1 MTSKHTDPQSFY
13 SPVDRKNRRW
23 LALAL
28 LVITF
33 LVWSIS
39 GSILT
44 AIVFM
49 IWPEPRSPW
58 QELLA
63 NCVAFLPLFV
73 LLLFL
78 PFALKRGLVTTFTSG
93 RTFRYGLVFWGMWT
107 WGLLLAA
114 ESIYKFA
121 VSPSTFKLTLQVAE
135 FLPALLVAMV
145 FVTIQATSEEMLF
158 RSAIPKVVGS
168 FAKNPVVIIGL
179 SSLLFGLPHL
189 SNPEAA
195 NQFWVSLLAYSLTGA
210 AWGWISY
217 RSGGIE
223 LAIGAHV
230 INNIYGLV
238 LVGYD
243 NSAVTTASIF
253 KTPELDMTQSLIQN
267 AIMLGLWVTWLSKG
281 KLAQTHGGLN
291 KRES

>member
-1 MTSKHTDPQSFY
+1 MVPQSFY
-13 SPVDRKNRRW
+13 SPEDRKNRRW
-23 LALAL
+23 IALVL
-28 LVITF
+28 IVVTF
-33 LVWSIS
+33 LIWSIS
-39 GSILT
+39 GSVLT
-44 AIVFM
+44 AIAFM

-63 NCVAFLPLFV
+63 NCIAFLPLFV
-73 LLLFL
+73 LLSLL
-78 PFALKRGLVTTFTSG
+78 PLMLRRKLTTTFTSN
-93 RTFRYGLVFWGMWT
+93 RTIRYGLVFAGMWT
-107 WGLLLAA
+107 WGLLLVA

-121 VSPSTFKLTLQVAE
+121 VSPSTFILTFQVEE
-135 FLPALLVAMV
+135 FVPALLVAIV

-158 RSAIPKVVGS
+158 RSAIPKAVGS
-168 FAKNPVVIIGL
+168 FTRNPLVIIGL

-195 NQFWVSLLAYSLTGA
+195 NQIWVSLLAYSLTGA

-253 KTPELDMTQSLIQN
+253 KTPELDMTQSLVQN
-267 AIMLGLWVTWLSKG
+267 AIMLGLWVFWLSKS
-281 KLAQTHGGLN
+281 KLANTN
-291 KRES
+291 